1 MTSHVSIEHD
11 GPVVVLTLDRPEA
24 ANAFTQ
30 QMADELSAAYRACDA
45 DDAVRAVV
53 LTGAGDAFCVGADVA
68 ARGDQVFA
76 EPSEPAAFRSDP
88 FTFHAWECRKP
99 VIAAVNGHAIGIGCT
114 MTLHCD
120 LRIWAAEARWG
131 VVQVRRGVVPDC
143 RAHWLLPRLVGVGRA
158 TEILLS
164 GRRYRG
170 DDAGRFGVAHAVV
183 PAAQVLSTA
192 RAWAHE
198 LATHGAPLALAAT
211 KQMLWSDVADSERLD
226 EAERRWHLHL
236 MGRPDAREGVA
247 AFLARRDPV
256 WDARVSVDWPDW
268 A

>member
-1 MTSHVSIEHD
+1 MSSQVSIRHD
-11 GPVVVLTLDRPEA
+11 GPVAVLTLDRPEA
-24 ANAFTQ
+24 RNAFTQ

-45 DDAVRAVV
+45 DDSVRAVV
-53 LTGAGDAFCVGADVA
+53 LTGAGDSFCVGADVA
-68 ARGDQVFA
+68 GRGEEVFA
-76 EPSEPAAFRSDP
+76 GPSDPSGFRSDP

-131 VVQVRRGVVPDC
+131 IVQVRRGVVPDC
-143 RAHWLLPRLVGVGRA
+143 RAHWTLPRLVGVGAA
-158 TEILLS
+158 TEILLG

-170 DDAGRFGVAHAVV
+170 EDALRLGLAHQVVA
-183 PAAQVLSTA
+183 AAEVLPTA
-192 RAWAHE
+192 LGWAHE
-198 LATHGAPLALAAT
+198 LATQAAPLSLAAT
-211 KQMLWSDVADSERLD
+211 KQLLWSDVDDSERFD

-236 MGRPDAREGVA
+236 MGRADAREGVA

-256 WDARVSVDWPDW
+256 WEGRLSADWPDG